1 MYKFL
6 LPILALG
13 FSVSV
18 SAASFATDSIAEQ
31 QLVETYGIKSIEANK
46 KGSPYALIQN
56 IGEQVF
62 ASVAAVKA
70 QNTDVSEDEL
80 MTLIV
85 ERQLM
90 PYIDVKFASY
100 KILGSQLKK
109 SKREERDLFVE
120 AMQKNMVT
128 TYSSALAQYNNQTI
142 NYEPAK
148 DVSDKRTVA
157 IKTELVAPGQPTVDM
172 TFKLRKNKKTGE
184 WKAYDLVVEGISL
197 VDAKRAE
204 LSKPL
209 RQNGIK
215 YVAENLLN

>member
-1 MYKFL
+1 MYKVL
-6 LPILALG
+6 LTVLTLAVALPA
-13 FSVSV
+13 SAVSLASET
-18 SAASFATDSIAEQ
+18 SAQ
-31 QLVETYGIKSIEANK
+31 QTLDNKFGIKSLELDNK
-46 KGSPYALIQN
+46 SSPFSLVQELGDEI
-56 IGEQVF
+56 F
-62 ASVAAVKA
+62 KSVAAAKQ
-70 QNTDVSEDEL
+70 QNEGNQEL
-80 MTLIV
+80 IQLIV

-100 KILGSQLKK
+100 KILGPQLKK
-109 SKREERDLFVE
+109 SKKDERSLFVN
-120 AMQKNMVT
+120 AMQRNLVA

-142 NYEPAK
+142 KYEPAK
-148 DVSDKRTVA
+148 EVGNKKTVA
-157 IKTELVAPGQPTVDM
+157 VKTELISPSQPPVNM

-209 RQNGIK
+209 RANGIK

>member
-1 MYKFL
+1 MYKIFAAVVAL
-6 LPILALG
+6 SLTLPASAVSLAQENAANEVVAQKFNIKALTLDSKSSPYALVQSLG
-13 FSVSV
+13 EQIFASV
-18 SAASFATDSIAEQ
+18 SAA
-31 QLVETYGIKSIEANK
+31 
-46 KGSPYALIQN
+46 
-56 IGEQVF
+56 
-62 ASVAAVKA
+62 KA
-70 QNTDVSEDEL
+70 QANGDKQV
-80 MTLIV
+80 MRLIV

-100 KILGSQLKK
+100 KILGPQLKK
-109 SKREERDLFVE
+109 SKKSERELFVD
-120 AMQKNMVT
+120 AMQSNLID

-148 DVSDKRTVA
+148 DFGNKKTVA
-157 IKTELVAPGQPTVDM
+157 VKTELISPDQPPVNM

-209 RQNGIK
+209 RANGIE
-215 YVAENLLN
+215 YVATNLLN

>member
-1 MYKFL
+1 MYKVL
-6 LPILALG
+6 LAVLTLAVALP
-13 FSVSV
+13 V
-18 SAASFATDSIAEQ
+18 SAVSLASETSAQ
-31 QLVETYGIKSIEANK
+31 QTIENKFNIQSLNLDNKTSPFNLVQK
-46 KGSPYALIQN
+46 L
-56 IGEQVF
+56 GEEVF
-62 ASVAAVKA
+62 KSVAAAKN
-70 QNTDVSEDEL
+70 QETDNQEL
-80 MTLIV
+80 MQLIV

-100 KILGSQLKK
+100 KILGPQLKK
-109 SKREERDLFVE
+109 SKKDERVLFVY
-120 AMQKNMVT
+120 AMQKNLVA

-142 NYEPAK
+142 KYEPAREVGNK
-148 DVSDKRTVA
+148 KTVA
-157 IKTELVAPGQPTVDM
+157 VKTELISPNQPTVNM

-209 RQNGIK
+209 RANGIK